1 MRPGVF
7 PELMAPTKIVPSRP
21 TSTLPI
27 RTFRVLRC
35 ARAISQA
42 SAGAFDVTLGR
53 TGASWQD
60 IVLQWSG
67 LVSLRRA
74 LRLDLGGIAKGFAV
88 DCAVAA
94 LREAGATSGSVN
106 AGGDLR
112 LFGDASE
119 TVRVRLPSS
128 PLACVP
134 LGRAS
139 NVAFATSA
147 GYFSNEVL
155 DARTQKPLC
164 GDSSITVRAVVH
176 ASQPS
181 AAAPSAPP
189 ASTAAVTRG
198 PPRLRTVAG
207 RPASIMSTTPTTPP
221 TSGNQPRWTG
231 SR

>member
-1 MRPGVF
+1 
-7 PELMAPTKIVPSRP
+7 
-21 TSTLPI
+21 
-27 RTFRVLRC
+27 
-35 ARAISQA
+35 
-42 SAGAFDVTLGR
+42 
-53 TGASWQD
+53 
-60 IVLQWSG
+60 
-67 LVSLRRA
+67 VSLRRA

-164 GDSSITVRAVVH
+164 GDSSITVRA
-176 ASQPS
+176 PS
-181 AAAPSAPP
+181 CMVADALTKAVAALGPPPALLGRFRAFAYLLDREGNLYAAA
-189 ASTAAVTRG
+189 R
-198 PPRLRTVAG
+198 
-207 RPASIMSTTPTTPP
+207 
-221 TSGNQPRWTG
+221 
-231 SR
+231 